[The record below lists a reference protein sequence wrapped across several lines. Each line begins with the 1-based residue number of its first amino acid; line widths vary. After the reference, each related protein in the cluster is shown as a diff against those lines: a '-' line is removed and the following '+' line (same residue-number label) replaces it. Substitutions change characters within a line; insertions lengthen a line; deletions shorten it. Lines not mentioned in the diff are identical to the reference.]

1 MRKARKL
8 SWAIIALCLLL
19 APVSARA
26 QSAWNLEQ
34 GKSVT
39 AMAMSPDGK
48 LLAVGSSDTHV
59 YLFDEAGKQVAVMKT
74 GNVVTGVGFAGA
86 DRLLASSDDR
96 NLYAFGLNG
105 ELLWKQDLKKRVEG
119 VAPSADGSTAAVT
132 VQNSSDL
139 LLIDPSDGGTQGKAS
154 LGARAADVAAAPGGG
169 YIAVGGKDQN
179 VYLLDG
185 NGNVLFKAGMNGT
198 IGSVAVSDEGR
209 VAAGL
214 TSSTVVLLDRDG
226 SKLREIAVLDSVK
239 DVALTPDGDTIG
251 AADYAGH
258 FYLISSS
265 GKTIWQTQVPAPA
278 TQLAFGAEGKTL
290 YGGTENGGVYSYEV
304 KNVVAGAESAAAQ
317 KRILLIAA
325 AAAALLLIAAGLY
338 LLKRYNRLSVFK
350 RIWQAKWIYLSL
362 SPAFILLIGFMY
374 VPALSGLYHSLYEWN
389 PGGRSTFVGLAN
401 FRRILSDDYVGK
413 GIVNLGILIVTG
425 LLKAI
430 VPPLFVAELIYHLKS
445 KRLQY
450 YFRTA
455 FVTSMIVPAVAL
467 LLIWQ
472 NLYDPNVGLI
482 NRFLEAVGLD
492 GLTNSWLGDPK
503 TAIWAIIFIGFPFV
517 GILQLLVLY
526 SGLIG
531 IPDELIEA
539 AKMDGARLP
548 RIIRSIHLPLL
559 AGQFKFLIIL
569 TLIGVIQDFNAILI
583 VTGGGPMD
591 STYVPALQMYYA
603 ATKFD
608 ELGYASALGVS
619 MFFVILVITVV
630 NMKFLRSSQE

>member
-1 MRKARKL
+1 
-8 SWAIIALCLLL
+8 
-19 APVSARA
+19 
-26 QSAWNLEQ
+26 
-34 GKSVT
+34 
-39 AMAMSPDGK
+39 MAMSPDGK
-48 LLAVGSSDTHV
+48 LLAVASSDTHV
-59 YLFDEAGKQVAVMKT
+59 YLFGADGKRIAAMKT

-96 NLYAFGLNG
+96 NLYAFDLNG
-105 ELLWKQDLKKRVEG
+105 ELLWKRDLKKRVEG
-119 VAPSADGSTAAVT
+119 VAPSADGTTAVVT
-132 VQNSSDL
+132 IQNSSDL
-139 LLIDPSDGGTQGKAS
+139 LLVDPADGSTLAKTS
-154 LGARAADVAAAPGGG
+154 IGARAADVATAPGGG

-185 NGNVLFKAGMNGT
+185 RGTLLFEAGMSGT

-226 SKLREIAVLDSVK
+226 SKLREIAVTDSVK
-239 DVALTPDGDTIG
+239 DVDLTPDGETIG
-251 AADYAGH
+251 VADYAGH
-258 FYLISSS
+258 FYLISSA
-265 GKTIWQTQVPAPA
+265 GKTIWQTQVPASA

-290 YGGTENGGVYSYEV
+290 YGGTENGGVYSYDV
-304 KNVVAGAESAAAQ
+304 KNAIAGAQSEASKKRMMQAAAGA
-317 KRILLIAA
+317 I
-325 AAAALLLIAAGLY
+325 ALLLIAAALY
-338 LLKRYNRLSVFK
+338 LLKKYNRLSVLK

-389 PGGRSTFVGLAN
+389 PGGRSTFVGLDN

-413 GIVNLGILIVTG
+413 GIVNLGILIVAG

-430 VPPLFVAELIYHLKS
+430 VPPLFVAELIYHLKN

-472 NLYDPNVGLI
+472 NLYDPNIGLI
-482 NRFLEAVGLD
+482 NRFLETVGLD
-492 GLTNSWLGDPK
+492 GLVNSWLGDPK
-503 TAIWAIIFIGFPFV
+503 TAIWAVVFIGFPFV

-531 IPDELIEA
+531 IPDEWIEA

-630 NMKFLRSSQE
+630 NMKFLRSSRE